1 MKAALFLRKVKLKIF
16 IGIFLIIGVCGT
28 LFFIQSRTF
37 LEWVEGR
44 LETELKNRITGDYT
58 ANIGKIEGNI
68 LGNVSIKSV
77 EISKENKPV
86 ISTGK
91 VVLKYNLLGLLTRK
105 FEATKLQVD
114 KAEIHARRNSDGDLN
129 LGHIFK
135 EQTTQGSSQF
145 GFAVES
151 IECKDGTIDYVDPQR
166 NFEAQIDGIY
176 IEVKGPLDTWKHNG
190 TFKIN
195 SGSFRIN
202 GAETAINKFDADF
215 QILASGSTLEK
226 LRLEFGDSDLEIT
239 GGFTRRET
247 TTSWNSTLDLS
258 LNLADVEPFF
268 GEDIELDGD
277 VDATLTVN
285 GTNSALAGTLSA
297 KIPTLEIA
305 VSDQQPA
312 VSHKRV
318 LLNENRLTENG
329 RFPIET
335 DSQLKIALTALHVDA
350 NFNSDPSPTFTLKKL
365 SFQVA
370 DGTVVSDGSIASESA
385 LEGDLLT
392 QLQQF
397 PTHPIAYR
405 GKWDATEIQL
415 IPLLSMFTQLPEN
428 LVDSTGRLS
437 SSGRF
442 NGRSSD
448 ITSLLQSLE
457 LDSKVVLTETMLD
470 EVRFNDSTFNC
481 TIAAGELKIDG
492 NLDETEI
499 NAKGPFPLKQQDA
512 LEIRA
517 SGINISDLMKI
528 ANSEDIGG
536 IGNLSAKLSDGVL
549 NGFMEIPNATFN
561 DIPLGVLAGNFRY
574 QAGRVFIE
582 NGLMTKNTIEKS
594 PVKEELENSTSLL
607 TTDDRR
613 LITTKTEYES
623 RATITGTVEVNGDFP
638 ADFSVIADPVYVQ
651 HYPRL
656 LLGAEY
662 PVDGEIRGELKL
674 NGTLV
679 NLDGSADFYV
689 TEGVAWG
696 IHLDPLTLPLEI
708 EDYNLTIPDYKITTR
723 GQQVTLNVAVASNGE
738 YDILLENDTP
748 VHLEEIAKAADL
760 SDFPFEGL
768 FDVRVVGT
776 LKKPESAAPE
786 VSWRVELDFSDV
798 TFLHNERGRKY
809 PLGDVYLL
817 GKLVERKN
825 TTGEPDIFDF
835 QGHGF
840 DGTSQIQ
847 GYVSMATG
855 NPYQFTAES
864 EAFNIAPIL
873 PIVHPLLE
881 SVTGIAGGVA
891 SISGTVADLAPPTEN
906 IASETQS
913 LKNPYDVD
921 ILVRELA
928 ISLQQSAVSKDA
940 SVSRTFLSLP
950 TADSQQP
957 TATITNAEP
966 IRLHLKDDKWTIDSL
981 SLRTSES
988 IKEGQP
994 ATTAQAEG
1002 KKKSLLNPSLDLT
1015 LSESL
1020 KNPFLEL
1027 TGTLDAKSEAMNLHA
1042 VSDGFALAAFED
1054 VLGLPLGM
1062 LQAGALRYD
1071 LKATGTPMQPNVQLE
1086 WAIPTLTLETEV
1098 GDIDIVDAGGA
1109 ITYQE
1114 ETLRFEDCAFKL
1126 FGNNVNVEGY
1136 IDVQPEEVNNSEL
1149 HLRVD
1154 TIALDLASVVSGSD
1168 FFSKN
1173 PFGHQSSDKS
1183 GLLNE
1188 NLLTDTL
1195 NHRLDSDTTQQST
1208 SRWLKPTTDDQYITG
1223 TLEASIEIGGTLA
1236 EPLVLLY
1243 AETAGQRPIRF
1254 ASYIPSI
1261 TLERLR
1267 VDIHFDSEFIR
1278 VQRAE
1283 ANGQM
1288 GDGPYRVE
1296 GEAAFSRRNS
1306 IVPQAHTRLASQSAV
1321 SSQLQDGYDEE
1332 PNTSLLKTDRIF
1344 SQKKSALTTDN
1355 YFKIDVSASQVEIG
1369 DYGFA
1374 SGHVKLS
1381 GTGLDPQQITVIGE
1395 INELELDGY
1404 DFRLTNRAPLRFSL
1418 NAPQTREG
1426 NSLRPSILT
1435 KPVARNEVESGYSE
1449 RHVKPQISPVSP
1461 QGKIKN
1467 PQGEIKIQIPL
1478 QLTSPTM
1485 TAATEVN
1492 VAGTF
1497 TAPEITADWHG
1508 TLNDKE
1514 WTGKIEYKDERI
1526 NIIGIELKN
1535 RDGTLTLAGVIPFNL
1550 TFEGL
1555 DISERFLAAPIDI
1568 RLRGSELPLNF
1579 FPGIETVFAEA
1590 DGTVDIDLGIQGTSQ
1605 SSDVIG
1611 NVFVEALHLRLKDF
1625 HEPLRNTQIQFSVRE
1640 ELINIAEFRFDIAE
1654 GSCRLEH
1661 GLIALDG
1668 LTPEYLILRGL
1679 RLERFPLG
1687 STVRQSLPPDL
1698 LEETEG
1704 HITTTLET
1712 LTVPFDSFLATGDRM
1727 PFPQVRKIPSLTDL
1741 VAVSNANLSIDS
1753 VRFAFKAMDR
1763 YYDFQSSQSTPIVL
1777 SDGTLALTK
1786 TFMLENQDE
1795 FSVKQTFTDEDTKPE
1810 GLLADEQTLD
1820 AKTTLSIDAES
1831 EWSVNGEFDG
1841 ALRIKNFDV
1850 SAITETWPAPYRV
1863 TGALSGS
1870 LQISG
1875 TSADPKITV
1884 RRHES
1889 EPAELY
1895 LHDIPIDLR
1904 WRIRYQNGKWEI
1916 TEKRYVEIRF
1926 GENQLTFSWMMPYEL
1941 EIIPF
1946 LTALQ
1951 QTPEKVWTALQQT
1964 PMHGTVDIKV
1974 EDLDMLPSVV
1984 PGLSAATG
1992 TSELHVKLT
2001 GTMETPEANGR
2012 VLFQNIG
2019 FEFPEAGIRVEEME
2033 GKIELSETG
2042 ATIQQLDGILNDGKF
2057 GVTGG
2062 ITAPPDKR
2070 IWEKPPTLNLST
2082 GLTSAAFE
2090 QQGQYRIEISSTSFG
2105 LKGELLRPYLTGS
2118 LHISGGYYQQ
2128 NWESVRDWLTGVSVK
2143 ETELVLDYPILR
2155 DLHLNGVDI
2164 NIPNNFR
2171 VLSSITGPTDIEI
2184 SCLGKLFGPINEPV
2198 FNGNVSVLNGKIGF
2212 VAQTFEFLEG
2222 SRISNQSTVDFD
2234 PELNIFLRTPNSVRG
2249 VLPRD
2254 GSTVDLQV
2262 YASFTG
2268 TLSNPNF
2275 ILNAPPETTT
2285 EVLSHD
2291 DIIDFI
2297 LYNAALSGA
2306 LGGFTFSFH
2315 RPLDEDARYIS
2326 AEYPLG
2332 KNVSIKIETNEKRE
2346 HGIDIEFKGRF

>member
-1 MKAALFLRKVKLKIF
+1 MNLLEMTLSNQQSAGGKRRFVRPKAVACNIGAGGFEKGTLKMKAALFFRKVKLKIF
-16 IGIFLIIGVCGT
+16 VGIFLIVGLCGA
-28 LFFIQSRTF
+28 FFFVRSRTF

-58 ANIGKIEGNI
+58 ANIGKIEGNV
-68 LGNVSIKSV
+68 LGSVSIKSV
-77 EISKENKPV
+77 EISTENKPV

-114 KAEIHARRNSDGDLN
+114 KAEIHALRNSDGDLN
-129 LGHIFK
+129 LGHIFR

-145 GFAVES
+145 GFAVEY

-166 NFEAQIDGIY
+166 NFEARIDGIH
-176 IEVKGPLDTWKHNG
+176 IEVKGPLDTWKHDG
-190 TFKIN
+190 TFKIK
-195 SGSFRIN
+195 SGSFRVN

-226 LRLEFGDSDLEIT
+226 LRLEFGDSDLEVM
-239 GGFTRRET
+239 GGFTHTET
-247 TTSWNSTLDLS
+247 TTAWNSTLDLH

-285 GTNSALAGTLSA
+285 GTDSTLAGTLSA
-297 KIPTLEIA
+297 KIPMFSAIPVGVGL
-305 VSDQQPA
+305 VPA
-312 VSHKRV
+312 H
-318 LLNENRLTENG
+318 N
-329 RFPIET
+329 P
-335 DSQLKIALTALHVDA
+335 KIALTAGHIDA
-350 NFNSDPSPTFTLKKL
+350 NFNSEPTPIFTLNEL

-385 LEGDLLT
+385 LEGDLST
-392 QLQQF
+392 HLQQLL
-397 PTHPIAYR
+397 THPMTYH
-405 GKWDATEIQL
+405 GKWDATKIQL

-428 LVDSTGRLS
+428 LVDSTGLLS
-437 SSGRF
+437 SSGKF
-442 NGRSSD
+442 NGRSGE

-457 LDSKVVLTETMLD
+457 LDSKIVLTETTLD
-470 EVRFNDSTFNC
+470 EVRFNYSTFNC

-499 NAKGPFPLKQQDA
+499 NAKGPFLLKPQDD

-517 SGINISDLMKI
+517 LGINIGDLMKI
-528 ANSEDIGG
+528 ANSEDLGG
-536 IGNLSAKLSDGVL
+536 TGNLSAKLSDGIL

-582 NGLMTKNTIEKS
+582 NGLMTKNTLS
-594 PVKEELENSTSLL
+594 DQLSAVSRRQNSNQQSAISSQQEGLG
-607 TTDDRR
+607 TDTEVLQSGTPDNQKPKVSESQ
-613 LITTKTEYES
+613 ITEYES
-623 RATITGTVEVNGDFP
+623 RTTITGTVEVKGEFP
-638 ADFSVIADPVYVQ
+638 ANFSVVADPVYVQ
-651 HYPRL
+651 HYSKL
-656 LLGAEY
+656 LLGSEY
-662 PVDGEIRGELKL
+662 PVEGEIRGELKL
-674 NGTLV
+674 DGTLV
-679 NLDGSADFYV
+679 NLDGSADFRV

-708 EDYNLTIPDYKITTR
+708 EDYNLTIPDFKITTR
-723 GQQVTLNVAVASNGE
+723 GQQVTLNVAVASNGA

-776 LKKPESAAPE
+776 LKKPESADF
-786 VSWRVELDFSDV
+786 RVELDFSDV

-864 EAFNIAPIL
+864 ETFDITPIL
-873 PIVHPLLE
+873 PILHPLLE
-881 SVTGIAGGVA
+881 SVTGTAGGVA
-891 SISGTVADLAPPTEN
+891 LISGTVADLAPPAEN
-906 IASETQS
+906 IVSETQS

-921 ILVRELA
+921 ILVRTSQLRYV
-928 ISLQQSAVSKDA
+928 IDA
-940 SVSRTFLSLP
+940 TQGIAF
-950 TADSQQP
+950 
-957 TATITNAEP
+957 TNAEP

-981 SLRTSES
+981 SLRASES

-994 ATTAQAEG
+994 ATTTQADG
-1002 KKKSLLNPSLDLT
+1002 KKEPLLNQSLDLT
-1015 LSESL
+1015 LSESF
-1020 KNPFLEL
+1020 KKPFLEL

-1054 VLGLPLGM
+1054 LLGLPLGM

-1086 WAIPTLTLETEV
+1086 WAIPTLTLETEA
-1098 GDIDIVDAGGA
+1098 GDIDIVDAGSA

-1136 IDVQPEEVNNSEL
+1136 IDVQPEELNNSEL

-1154 TIALDLASVVSGSD
+1154 TIALDIASVVSGSD

-1173 PFGHQSSDKS
+1173 PFGHQFSDKS

-1188 NLLTDTL
+1188 NLFTDNI

-1223 TLEASIEIGGTLA
+1223 TLEASMEIGGTLA

-1243 AETAGQRPIRF
+1243 AETAEQRPIRF

-1267 VDIHFDSEFIR
+1267 VDMHFDSEFVR

-1288 GDGPYRVE
+1288 GDGPYRVQ

-1332 PNTSLLKTDRIF
+1332 PNTSLL
-1344 SQKKSALTTDN
+1344 TTDN

-1374 SGHVKLS
+1374 SGRVKLR
-1381 GTGLDPQQITVIGE
+1381 GTGLDPQQVTVIGE

-1404 DFRLTNRAPLRFSL
+1404 DFRLTNSASLRFSL

-1461 QGKIKN
+1461 QG
-1467 PQGEIKIQIPL
+1467 EIKIQIPL

-1492 VAGTF
+1492 ISGTF

-1535 RDGTLTLAGVIPFNL
+1535 RDGTLTFAGVIPFNL
-1550 TFEGL
+1550 TFEDM
-1555 DISERFLAAPIDI
+1555 DISERFLSAPIDV

-1590 DGTVDIDLGIQGTSQ
+1590 DGTVDIDLEIQGTSQ
-1605 SSDVIG
+1605 SPDVIG

-1625 HEPLRNTQIQFSVRE
+1625 HEPLQNTQIQFSVRE

-1654 GSCRLEH
+1654 GSCRLEQ

-1668 LTPEYLILRGL
+1668 LTPEYLKLRGL

-1687 STVRQSLPPDL
+1687 STVRQALPPDL

-1712 LTVPFDSFLATGDRM
+1712 LTVPFDRFLATGDSM

-1741 VAVSNANLSIDS
+1741 VAVSSADLSIDS

-1786 TFMLENQDE
+1786 TFMLENQVE

-1870 LQISG
+1870 LQMSG

-1916 TEKRYVEIRF
+1916 TEKRYVEVRF

-1951 QTPEKVWTALQQT
+1951 QTPEKVWTELQQT

-1984 PGLSAATG
+1984 PGLNSATG
-1992 TSELHVKLT
+1992 ASELHAKLT

-2057 GVTGG
+2057 LVAGSV
-2062 ITAPPDKR
+2062 TAPPDKR
-2070 IWEKPPTLNLST
+2070 IWEKPPTLNLT
-2082 GLTSAAFE
+2082 AGLASAAFE

-2105 LKGELLRPYLTGS
+2105 LRGELLRPYLTGS

-2155 DLHLNGVDI
+2155 DLNLDGVDI

-2198 FNGNVSVLNGKIGF
+2198 FNGNVSILNGKIGF

-2234 PELNIFLRTPNSVRG
+2234 PELNIFLRTPNNVRG

-2285 EVLSHD
+2285 EVLSHN

-2315 RPLDEDARYIS
+2315 RPLDEDARSIS

>member
-1 MKAALFLRKVKLKIF
+1 MRKRLQKTSIF
-16 IGIFLIIGVCGT
+16 VGIFLIVGLCGA
-28 LFFIQSRTF
+28 FFFVRSQTF
-37 LEWVEGR
+37 LDWVEGR

-68 LGNVSIKSV
+68 LGSVSIKSV

-91 VVLKYNLLGLLTRK
+91 VLLKYNLLGLLTRK

-145 GFAVES
+145 GFAVEY
-151 IECKDGTIDYVDPQR
+151 IECKDGTFDYVDPQR
-166 NFEAQIDGIY
+166 NVEARIDGIY

-195 SGSFRIN
+195 SGSFRVN

-226 LRLEFGDSDLEIT
+226 LRLEFGDSDLEVT

-258 LNLADVEPFF
+258 LNLADVKPFF
-268 GEDIELDGD
+268 GENIELDGD

-285 GTNSALAGTLSA
+285 GTDSTLAGTLSA
-297 KIPTLEIA
+297 KIPMLEIA

-318 LLNENRLTENG
+318 LLNENRLTEN
-329 RFPIET
+329 RQFPMET

-350 NFNSDPSPTFTLKKL
+350 NFNSDPSPIFTLKKL

-428 LVDSTGRLS
+428 LVDSIGLLS
-437 SSGRF
+437 SSGRL

-457 LDSKVVLTETMLD
+457 LDSKVALTETMLD

-499 NAKGPFPLKQQDA
+499 NAKGPFPLKQQDD

-517 SGINISDLMKI
+517 SGIIISDLMKI

-536 IGNLSAKLSDGVL
+536 TGNLSAKLSDGIL

-561 DIPLGVLAGNFRY
+561 DIPLGVLVGNFRY

-582 NGLMTKNTIEKS
+582 NGLMTKDTIEKS
-594 PVKEELENSTSLL
+594 PVKGELENSTSLL

-623 RATITGTVEVNGDFP
+623 QARITGIVDVKGDFP
-638 ADFSVIADPVYVQ
+638 ADFSVVADPVYVQ

-674 NGTLV
+674 DGTLV
-679 NLDGSADFYV
+679 NLDGSADFRV

-708 EDYNLTIPDYKITTR
+708 EDYNLTIPDFKITTR

-776 LKKPESAAPE
+776 LKKPESADF
-786 VSWRVELDFSDV
+786 RVELDFSDV

-817 GKLVERKN
+817 GKLIERKN

-840 DGTSQIQ
+840 DRTSQIQ

-864 EAFNIAPIL
+864 EAFDIAPIL
-873 PIVHPLLE
+873 PIVHPTLE
-881 SVTGIAGGVA
+881 PVTGTAGGVA
-891 SISGTVADLAPPTEN
+891 LISGTVADLAPPAEN
-906 IASETQS
+906 IVSEAQS

-921 ILVRELA
+921 LLVSTSQLRYKVDATQDLA
-928 ISLQQSAVSKDA
+928 
-940 SVSRTFLSLP
+940 F
-950 TADSQQP
+950 
-957 TATITNAEP
+957 TNVEP

-994 ATTAQAEG
+994 ATTAQAED
-1002 KKKSLLNPSLDLT
+1002 KKKSLLNQSLDLMV
-1015 LSESL
+1015 SESF
-1020 KNPFLEL
+1020 KKPFLEL

-1054 VLGLPLGM
+1054 LLGLPLGM

-1126 FGNNVNVEGY
+1126 FDNNVNVEGY

-1154 TIALDLASVVSGSD
+1154 TIALDLASVVSG
-1168 FFSKN
+1168 
-1173 PFGHQSSDKS
+1173 
-1183 GLLNE
+1183 
-1188 NLLTDTL
+1188 
-1195 NHRLDSDTTQQST
+1195 TTQQST

-1243 AETAGQRPIRF
+1243 AETTEQRPIRF

-1288 GDGPYRVE
+1288 GDGPYRVQ

-1306 IVPQAHTRLASQSAV
+1306 IVPQVSHTRLASQPAV

-1374 SGHVKLS
+1374 SGRVKLS

-1404 DFRLTNRAPLRFSL
+1404 DFRLTNSAPLRFSL

-1435 KPVARNEVESGYSE
+1435 KPVARNGVERGYSE

-1461 QGKIKN
+1461 QGEIKN

-1492 VAGTF
+1492 VTGTF

-1508 TLNDKE
+1508 TLKDKE

-1535 RDGTLTLAGVIPFNL
+1535 RDGTLTLAGVIPFDL
-1550 TFEGL
+1550 TFEDM
-1555 DISERFLAAPIDI
+1555 DIYERFLAAPIDV

-1590 DGTVDIDLGIQGTSQ
+1590 NGTVDIDLGIQGTSQ

-1640 ELINIAEFRFDIAE
+1640 ELINIAEFRFDIAG

-1668 LTPEYLILRGL
+1668 LTPEYLKLRGL

-1712 LTVPFDSFLATGDRM
+1712 LTVPFDRFLATGDSM

-1741 VAVSNANLSIDS
+1741 VAVSSADLSINS

-1777 SDGTLALTK
+1777 SDGTLTLTK

-1810 GLLADEQTLD
+1810 GLLTDEQPLD
-1820 AKTTLSIDAES
+1820 VKTTLSIDAES
-1831 EWSVNGEFDG
+1831 EWSVNGEFDS

-1870 LQISG
+1870 LQMSG
-1875 TSADPKITV
+1875 TSADPKITL

-1916 TEKRYVEIRF
+1916 TEKRYVEVRF

-1951 QTPEKVWTALQQT
+1951 QTPEKVWMELQQT

-1992 TSELHVKLT
+1992 TSEIHVKLT

-2019 FEFPEAGIRVEEME
+2019 FEFPEAGIRVEEVE

-2070 IWEKPPTLNLST
+2070 IWEKLPTLNLST

-2090 QQGQYRIEISSTSFG
+2090 QQGQYRIEIASASFG
-2105 LKGELLRPYLTGS
+2105 LRGELLRPYLTGG

-2155 DLHLNGVDI
+2155 DLNLDGVDI

-2198 FNGNVSVLNGKIGF
+2198 FNGNVSILNGKIGF

-2234 PELNIFLRTPNSVRG
+2234 PELNIFLRTPNSIRG

>member
-1 MKAALFLRKVKLKIF
+1 MKAALFFRKVKLKIF
-16 IGIFLIIGVCGT
+16 VGIFLIVGLCGA
-28 LFFIQSRTF
+28 FFFVRSQTF

-68 LGNVSIKSV
+68 FGSVSIKSV
-77 EISKENKPV
+77 EISTENKPV
-86 ISTGK
+86 ISTGR

-135 EQTTQGSSQF
+135 AQTTQGSSQF
-145 GFAVES
+145 GFAVAY

-166 NFEAQIDGIY
+166 NFEARIDGIY

-195 SGSFRIN
+195 SGSFRVN
-202 GAETAINKFDADF
+202 GAETAIDKFDADF

-226 LRLEFGDSDLEIT
+226 LRLEFGDSDLEVT

-247 TTSWNSTLDLS
+247 TTSWNSTLDLH
-258 LNLADVEPFF
+258 LNLADVAPFF

-285 GTNSALAGTLSA
+285 GTDSTLAGTLSA
-297 KIPTLEIA
+297 KIPMFFATPVGVGL
-305 VSDQQPA
+305 VSAHNP
-312 VSHKRV
+312 
-318 LLNENRLTENG
+318 
-329 RFPIET
+329 
-335 DSQLKIALTALHVDA
+335 KIALTAGHVDA
-350 NFNSDPSPTFTLKKL
+350 EFNSEPTPIFTLNEF

-405 GKWDATEIQL
+405 GKWDATKIQL

-428 LVDSTGRLS
+428 LVDSTGLLS
-437 SSGRF
+437 SSGKF

-457 LDSKVVLTETMLD
+457 LDSKVALTETMLD

-499 NAKGPFPLKQQDA
+499 NAKGPFPLKQQDD

-536 IGNLSAKLSDGVL
+536 TGNLSAKLSDGIL

-607 TTDDRR
+607 TPDDRQ

-623 RATITGTVEVNGDFP
+623 QARITGIVEVNGDFP
-638 ADFSVIADPVYVQ
+638 TDFSVVADPVYVQ

-674 NGTLV
+674 DGTLV
-679 NLDGSADFYV
+679 NLDGSADFRV

-708 EDYNLTIPDYKITTR
+708 EDYNLTIPDFKITTR
-723 GQQVTLNVAVASNGE
+723 GQQVTFNVAVASNGD

-776 LKKPESAAPE
+776 LEKPESADF
-786 VSWRVELDFSDV
+786 RVELDFSDV

-864 EAFNIAPIL
+864 ETFDIAPIL
-873 PIVHPLLE
+873 PILHPLLE
-881 SVTGIAGGVA
+881 SVIGVAGGVA
-891 SISGTVADLAPPTEN
+891 SISGTVADLAPPVEN
-906 IASETQS
+906 IVSETQS

-921 ILVRELA
+921 ILVRTSQLRYVIGA
-928 ISLQQSAVSKDA
+928 TQG
-940 SVSRTFLSLP
+940 
-950 TADSQQP
+950 TAF
-957 TATITNAEP
+957 TNAEP

-981 SLRTSES
+981 SLRTSDD
-988 IKEGQP
+988 KF
-994 ATTAQAEG
+994 
-1002 KKKSLLNPSLDLT
+1002 
-1015 LSESL
+1015 
-1020 KNPFLEL
+1020 PFLEL
-1027 TGTLDAKSEAMNLHA
+1027 TGTLDAKSEEMNIHA

-1071 LKATGTPMQPNVQLE
+1071 LKVTGTPMQPNVQLE

-1098 GDIDIVDAGGA
+1098 GDIDVVDAGGA

-1114 ETLRFEDCAFKL
+1114 ETLRFEDCAFKP

-1136 IDVQPEEVNNSEL
+1136 IDVQPEEINNSEL

-1154 TIALDLASVVSGSD
+1154 TIALDLATMSPMEAIDELGSGN
-1168 FFSKN
+1168 K
-1173 PFGHQSSDKS
+1173 
-1183 GLLNE
+1183 
-1188 NLLTDTL
+1188 
-1195 NHRLDSDTTQQST
+1195 
-1208 SRWLKPTTDDQYITG
+1208 ITG

-1243 AETAGQRPIRF
+1243 AETAEQRPIRF

-1267 VDIHFDSEFIR
+1267 VDIHFDSECIR
-1278 VQRAE
+1278 IQRVE

-1288 GDGPYRVE
+1288 GDGPYRVQ
-1296 GEAAFSRRNS
+1296 GEAAFSRRN
-1306 IVPQAHTRLASQSAV
+1306 

-1332 PNTSLLKTDRIF
+1332 PNTSLLK
-1344 SQKKSALTTDN
+1344 TDN

-1374 SGHVKLS
+1374 SGRVKLS

-1404 DFRLTNRAPLRFSL
+1404 DFRLTNSAPLRFSL
-1418 NAPQTREG
+1418 NAPRAGEG
-1426 NSLRPSILT
+1426 DPPRSSNLPIKT
-1435 KPVARNEVESGYSE
+1435 VARNEVEGGYSE
-1449 RHVKPQISPVSP
+1449 RHVKPHISPVS
-1461 QGKIKN
+1461 

-1478 QLTSPTM
+1478 HLTSPTM
-1485 TAATEVN
+1485 TAATAVN

-1514 WTGKIEYKDERI
+1514 WTGKIVYKDERI

-1535 RDGTLTLAGVIPFNL
+1535 RDGTLTLAGVIPFDL
-1550 TFEGL
+1550 TFEEM
-1555 DISERFLAAPIDI
+1555 DISERFLAAPIDV

-1605 SSDVIG
+1605 SPDVIG

-1640 ELINIAEFRFDIAE
+1640 DLINIAEFRFDIAE
-1654 GSCRLEH
+1654 GSCRLEQ

-1704 HITTTLET
+1704 HLTTTLKT
-1712 LTVPFDSFLATGDRM
+1712 LTVPFDSFLATGDSM

-1741 VAVSNANLSIDS
+1741 VAVSSADLSINS
-1753 VRFAFKAMDR
+1753 VRFAFKATDR

-1777 SDGTLALTK
+1777 SDGTLTLTK

-1870 LQISG
+1870 LQMSG

-1895 LHDIPIDLR
+1895 LHGIPIDLR
-1904 WRIRYQNGKWEI
+1904 WRVRYQNGKWEI
-1916 TEKRYVEIRF
+1916 TEKRYVEVRF

-1951 QTPEKVWTALQQT
+1951 QTPEKVWTQLQQT

-2019 FEFPEAGIRVEEME
+2019 FEFPEAGIRVEEVE

-2082 GLTSAAFE
+2082 GLTSTAFE
-2090 QQGQYRIEISSTSFG
+2090 QQGQYRIELASTSFR
-2105 LKGELLRPYLTGS
+2105 LHGELLRPYLTGS

-2184 SCLGKLFGPINEPV
+2184 SCLGKLYGPINEPV

-2234 PELNIFLRTPNSVRG
+2234 PELNIFLRTPNSIRG

>member
-1 MKAALFLRKVKLKIF
+1 M
-16 IGIFLIIGVCGT
+16 
-28 LFFIQSRTF
+28 
-37 LEWVEGR
+37 
-44 LETELKNRITGDYT
+44 
-58 ANIGKIEGNI
+58 
-68 LGNVSIKSV
+68 
-77 EISKENKPV
+77 
-86 ISTGK
+86 
-91 VVLKYNLLGLLTRK
+91 
-105 FEATKLQVD
+105 
-114 KAEIHARRNSDGDLN
+114 
-129 LGHIFK
+129 
-135 EQTTQGSSQF
+135 
-145 GFAVES
+145 
-151 IECKDGTIDYVDPQR
+151 
-166 NFEAQIDGIY
+166 
-176 IEVKGPLDTWKHNG
+176 
-190 TFKIN
+190 
-195 SGSFRIN
+195 
-202 GAETAINKFDADF
+202 
-215 QILASGSTLEK
+215 
-226 LRLEFGDSDLEIT
+226 
-239 GGFTRRET
+239 
-247 TTSWNSTLDLS
+247 
-258 LNLADVEPFF
+258 
-268 GEDIELDGD
+268 
-277 VDATLTVN
+277 
-285 GTNSALAGTLSA
+285 
-297 KIPTLEIA
+297 
-305 VSDQQPA
+305 
-312 VSHKRV
+312 
-318 LLNENRLTENG
+318 
-329 RFPIET
+329 
-335 DSQLKIALTALHVDA
+335 
-350 NFNSDPSPTFTLKKL
+350 
-365 SFQVA
+365 
-370 DGTVVSDGSIASESA
+370 
-385 LEGDLLT
+385 
-392 QLQQF
+392 
-397 PTHPIAYR
+397 
-405 GKWDATEIQL
+405 
-415 IPLLSMFTQLPEN
+415 
-428 LVDSTGRLS
+428 
-437 SSGRF
+437 
-442 NGRSSD
+442 
-448 ITSLLQSLE
+448 
-457 LDSKVVLTETMLD
+457 
-470 EVRFNDSTFNC
+470 
-481 TIAAGELKIDG
+481 
-492 NLDETEI
+492 
-499 NAKGPFPLKQQDA
+499 
-512 LEIRA
+512 
-517 SGINISDLMKI
+517 
-528 ANSEDIGG
+528 
-536 IGNLSAKLSDGVL
+536 
-549 NGFMEIPNATFN
+549 
-561 DIPLGVLAGNFRY
+561 LAGNFRY

-582 NGLMTKNTIEKS
+582 NGLMTKNTLS
-594 PVKEELENSTSLL
+594 DQPSAVSRQQNSNQQSALSRKPIRGL
-607 TTDDRR
+607 RRSQQEGLGTDTEVLQSGTPDNQKPKVSESQ
-613 LITTKTEYES
+613 ITEYES
-623 RATITGTVEVNGDFP
+623 RTTITGTVEVKGEFP
-638 ADFSVIADPVYVQ
+638 ANFSVVADPVYVQ
-651 HYPRL
+651 HYSKL
-656 LLGAEY
+656 LLGSEY
-662 PVDGEIRGELKL
+662 PVEGEIRGELKL
-674 NGTLV
+674 DGTLV
-679 NLDGSADFYV
+679 NLDGSADFRV

-708 EDYNLTIPDYKITTR
+708 EDYNLTIPDFKITTR
-723 GQQVTLNVAVASNGE
+723 GQQVTLNVAVASNGD

-776 LKKPESAAPE
+776 LKKPESADFK
-786 VSWRVELDFSDV
+786 VELDFSDV

-864 EAFNIAPIL
+864 ETFDITPIL
-873 PIVHPLLE
+873 PILHPLFE
-881 SVTGIAGGVA
+881 SVTGTAGGVA
-891 SISGTVADLAPPTEN
+891 SISGTVEDLAPPAEN
-906 IASETQS
+906 IVSEAQS

-921 ILVRELA
+921 ILVR
-928 ISLQQSAVSKDA
+928 
-940 SVSRTFLSLP
+940 T
-950 TADSQQP
+950 SQLRYVIE
-957 TATITNAEP
+957 ATQGIAFTNAEP
-966 IRLHLKDDKWTIDSL
+966 IRLHLRDDEWTIDSL
-981 SLRTSES
+981 SLRTSDS
-988 IKEGQP
+988 IKEGLP

-1002 KKKSLLNPSLDLT
+1002 KKEPLLNQSLDLT

-1020 KNPFLEL
+1020 KKPFLEL

-1062 LQAGALRYD
+1062 LQAGVLRYD
-1071 LKATGTPMQPNVQLE
+1071 LKATGTPMQPNIQLE
-1086 WAIPTLTLETEV
+1086 WAIPTLTLETEA

-1154 TIALDLASVVSGSD
+1154 TISLDLATLPMEAINKLGSG
-1168 FFSKN
+1168 N
-1173 PFGHQSSDKS
+1173 G
-1183 GLLNE
+1183 
-1188 NLLTDTL
+1188 
-1195 NHRLDSDTTQQST
+1195 
-1208 SRWLKPTTDDQYITG
+1208 ITG

-1243 AETAGQRPIRF
+1243 AETVGQHPIRF
-1254 ASYIPSI
+1254 VSYIPSI

-1288 GDGPYRVE
+1288 GDGPYRVQ

-1306 IVPQAHTRLASQSAV
+1306 IVPQTHTRLASQSAV

-1332 PNTSLLKTDRIF
+1332 PNTSLL
-1344 SQKKSALTTDN
+1344 TTDN

-1374 SGHVKLS
+1374 SGYVKLS

-1395 INELELDGY
+1395 INEMELDGY

-1418 NAPQTREG
+1418 NAPRSDEG
-1426 NSLRPSILT
+1426 DPPRSSNLPIKT
-1435 KPVARNEVESGYSE
+1435 VARNGMEDGYSE
-1449 RHVKPQISPVSP
+1449 RHVKPQITPVS
-1461 QGKIKN
+1461 

-1492 VAGTF
+1492 IAGTF

-1535 RDGTLTLAGVIPFNL
+1535 RDGTLTLAGVIPFDL
-1550 TFEGL
+1550 TFEDM
-1555 DISERFLAAPIDI
+1555 DISERFLAAPIDV

-1605 SSDVIG
+1605 SPDVTG
-1611 NVFVEALHLRLKDF
+1611 NVFVEASHLRLQDF
-1625 HEPLRNTQIQFSVRE
+1625 HEPLQNTQIQFSVRE

-1654 GSCRLEH
+1654 GSCRLEQ

-1668 LTPEYLILRGL
+1668 LTPEYLRLRGL

-1687 STVRQSLPPDL
+1687 STVRQALPPDL

-1704 HITTTLET
+1704 HITTTLKT
-1712 LTVPFDSFLATGDRM
+1712 LTVPFDRFLATGDSM
-1727 PFPQVRKIPSLTDL
+1727 PFPQVRDIPSLTDL
-1741 VAVSNANLSIDS
+1741 GAVSNADLSIES

-1777 SDGTLALTK
+1777 SDGTLALMK

-1810 GLLADEQTLD
+1810 GFLGDAQTLSV
-1820 AKTTLSIDAES
+1820 KTTLSIDAES

-1870 LQISG
+1870 LQMSG

-1916 TEKRYVEIRF
+1916 TEKRYVEVRF

-1951 QTPEKVWTALQQT
+1951 QTPEKVWTELQQT

-1974 EDLDMLPSVV
+1974 EDLDILPSVV
-1984 PGLSAATG
+1984 PGLSSATG

-2019 FEFPEAGIRVEEME
+2019 FEFPEAGIRVEEVE

-2057 GVTGG
+2057 LVTGG

-2082 GLTSAAFE
+2082 GLTSTVFE
-2090 QQGQYRIEISSTSFG
+2090 QQGQYRIELASASFG

-2118 LHISGGYYQQ
+2118 LDISGGYYQQ
-2128 NWESVRDWLTGVSVK
+2128 NWEIVRDWLTGVSVK

-2155 DLHLNGVDI
+2155 DLNLDGVDI

-2184 SCLGKLFGPINEPV
+2184 SCLGKFFGPINEPV
-2198 FNGNVSVLNGKIGF
+2198 FNGNVSILNGKIGF

-2234 PELNIFLRTPNSVRG
+2234 PELNIFLRTPNSIRG

-2275 ILNAPPETTT
+2275 VLSAPPETTT
-2285 EVLSHD
+2285 EVLSYD
-2291 DIIDFI
+2291 DIVDF
-2297 LYNAALSGA
+2297 LLRNAALSGA

-2315 RPLDEDARYIS
+2315 RPLDEDTRSIS

-2346 HGIDIEFKGRF
+2346 HGIDLEFKGRF

>member
-1 MKAALFLRKVKLKIF
+1 MNLLEMTLSNQQSAGGKRRFVRPKAVACNIGAGGFEKGTLKMKAALFFRKVKLKIF
-16 IGIFLIIGVCGT
+16 VGIFLIVGLCGA
-28 LFFIQSRTF
+28 FFFVRSQTF
-37 LEWVEGR
+37 LDWVEGR
-44 LETELKNRITGDYT
+44 LETELKNRIAGDYT

-68 LGNVSIKSV
+68 LGSVSIKSV
-77 EISKENKPV
+77 EISTKNKPV

-114 KAEIHARRNSDGDLN
+114 KAEIHALRNSDGDLN

-135 EQTTQGSSQF
+135 EQTIQGSSQF
-145 GFAVES
+145 GFAVEY
-151 IECKDGTIDYVDPQR
+151 IECKDGTFDYVDPQR
-166 NFEAQIDGIY
+166 NFEVRIDGIY

-195 SGSFRIN
+195 SGSFKVN

-226 LRLEFGDSDLEIT
+226 LRLEFGDSDLEVT

-247 TTSWNSTLDLS
+247 TTSWNSTLDLH

-268 GEDIELDGD
+268 DEDIELDGD

-285 GTNSALAGTLSA
+285 GTDSTLAGTLSA
-297 KIPTLEIA
+297 KIPMFSAIPVGVGL
-305 VSDQQPA
+305 VPA
-312 VSHKRV
+312 HS
-318 LLNENRLTENG
+318 
-329 RFPIET
+329 P
-335 DSQLKIALTALHVDA
+335 KIALTAGHVDA
-350 NFNSDPSPTFTLKKL
+350 EFNSEPTPIFTLNEL

-397 PTHPIAYR
+397 PTHPISYR
-405 GKWDATEIQL
+405 GKWDATKIQL

-428 LVDSTGRLS
+428 LVDSTGLLS
-437 SSGRF
+437 SSGKF
-442 NGRSSD
+442 NGRSGE

-457 LDSKVVLTETMLD
+457 LDSKIALTETTLD

-499 NAKGPFPLKQQDA
+499 NAKGPFPLKQQDD

-536 IGNLSAKLSDGVL
+536 TGNLSAKLSDGIL

-582 NGLMTKNTIEKS
+582 NGLMTKNTLSDQQSAISSQQEG
-594 PVKEELENSTSLL
+594 LG
-607 TTDDRR
+607 TDTEVLQSGTPDNQKPKVSESQ
-613 LITTKTEYES
+613 ITEYES
-623 RATITGTVEVNGDFP
+623 RTTITGTVEVKGEFP
-638 ADFSVIADPVYVQ
+638 ANFSVVADPVYVQ
-651 HYPRL
+651 HYSKL
-656 LLGAEY
+656 LLGSEY
-662 PVDGEIRGELKL
+662 PVEGEIRGELKL
-674 NGTLV
+674 DGTLV
-679 NLDGSADFYV
+679 NLDGSADFHV
-689 TEGVAWG
+689 TESVAWG
-696 IHLDPLTLPLEI
+696 IHLDPVTLPLEI
-708 EDYNLTIPDYKITTR
+708 EDYNLTIPDFKITTR
-723 GQQVTLNVAVASNGE
+723 GQQVTLNAAVASNGD

-776 LKKPESAAPE
+776 FKKPESADF
-786 VSWRVELDFSDV
+786 RVELDFSDV

-847 GYVSMATG
+847 GYVSMAMG

-864 EAFNIAPIL
+864 ETFDITPIL
-873 PIVHPLLE
+873 PILHPLLE
-881 SVTGIAGGVA
+881 SVTGTAGGVA
-891 SISGTVADLAPPTEN
+891 SISGTVADLAPPVDRETVIDSEN
-906 IASETQS
+906 GEIGSEIQS

-921 ILVRELA
+921 ILVRSSQLHYE
-928 ISLQQSAVSKDA
+928 IDA
-940 SVSRTFLSLP
+940 TQGITFK
-950 TADSQQP
+950 
-957 TATITNAEP
+957 NAEP

-981 SLRTSES
+981 SLRTSDD
-988 IKEGQP
+988 KF
-994 ATTAQAEG
+994 
-1002 KKKSLLNPSLDLT
+1002 
-1015 LSESL
+1015 
-1020 KNPFLEL
+1020 PFLEL
-1027 TGTLDAKSEAMNLHA
+1027 TGTLDAKTEEMNIHA

-1054 VLGLPLGM
+1054 LLGLPLGI

-1114 ETLRFEDCAFKL
+1114 GTLRFEDCAFKL
-1126 FGNNVNVEGY
+1126 LGNNVNAEGY

-1154 TIALDLASVVSGSD
+1154 TIALDLATLSPMEAIDKLGSGN
-1168 FFSKN
+1168 K
-1173 PFGHQSSDKS
+1173 
-1183 GLLNE
+1183 
-1188 NLLTDTL
+1188 
-1195 NHRLDSDTTQQST
+1195 
-1208 SRWLKPTTDDQYITG
+1208 ITG

-1243 AETAGQRPIRF
+1243 AETAEQRPIRF

-1261 TLERLR
+1261 TLERFR

-1283 ANGQM
+1283 ANGLM
-1288 GDGPYRVE
+1288 GDGPYRVQ
-1296 GEAAFSRRNS
+1296 GEAAFSRRN
-1306 IVPQAHTRLASQSAV
+1306 

-1332 PNTSLLKTDRIF
+1332 PNTSLLKTD
-1344 SQKKSALTTDN
+1344 N
-1355 YFKIDVSASQVEIG
+1355 YFKIDVLASQVEIG

-1374 SGHVKLS
+1374 SGRVKLS

-1404 DFRLTNRAPLRFSL
+1404 DFRLTNSAPLRFSL
-1418 NAPQTREG
+1418 NAPRAGEG
-1426 NSLRPSILT
+1426 DPPRSSNLPIKT
-1435 KPVARNEVESGYSE
+1435 VARNGMEGGYSE

-1467 PQGEIKIQIPL
+1467 SQGEIKIQIPL

-1535 RDGTLTLAGVIPFNL
+1535 RDGTLTLAGVIPFDL
-1550 TFEGL
+1550 TFEDI
-1555 DISERFLAAPIDI
+1555 DISERFLAAPIDV

-1605 SSDVIG
+1605 SPDVIG
-1611 NVFVEALHLRLKDF
+1611 NVFVEASHLRLKDF

-1668 LTPEYLILRGL
+1668 LTPEYLKLQGL

-1712 LTVPFDSFLATGDRM
+1712 LTVPFDSFLATGDSM

-1741 VAVSNANLSIDS
+1741 VAVSSADLSIDS

-1763 YYDFQSSQSTPIVL
+1763 DYDFQSSQATPIVL

-1810 GLLADEQTLD
+1810 DFLGDEQTLSV
-1820 AKTTLSIDAES
+1820 KTTLSIDAES

-1870 LQISG
+1870 LQMSG
-1875 TSADPKITV
+1875 TSADPKITL

-1916 TEKRYVEIRF
+1916 TEKRYVEVRF

-1951 QTPEKVWTALQQT
+1951 QTPEKVWTELQQT
-1964 PMHGTVDIKV
+1964 PMHGTMDIKV

-1992 TSELHVKLT
+1992 TSEIHVKLT

-2019 FEFPEAGIRVEEME
+2019 FEFPEAGIRVEEVE

-2042 ATIQQLDGILNDGKF
+2042 ATVQQLDGILNDGQF

-2082 GLTSAAFE
+2082 GLTSTAFE
-2090 QQGQYRIEISSTSFG
+2090 QQGQYRIELASTSFR
-2105 LKGELLRPYLTGS
+2105 LHGELLRPYLTGS

-2155 DLHLNGVDI
+2155 DLHLDGVDI

-2184 SCLGKLFGPINEPV
+2184 SCLGKLYGPINEPV
-2198 FNGNVSVLNGKIGF
+2198 FSGNVSVLSGKIGAF
-2212 VAQTFEFLEG
+2212 AQIFEFTPG
-2222 SRISNQSTVDFD
+2222 STISNQSTVDFD
-2234 PELNIFLRTPNSVRG
+2234 PELNIFLRTPNSIRG
-2249 VLPRD
+2249 VLSRD

-2262 YASFTG
+2262 YASLTG

-2285 EVLSHD
+2285 EILTQGE
-2291 DIIDFI
+2291 IINF
-2297 LYNAALSGA
+2297 LLQNAAFSGA

>member
-1 MKAALFLRKVKLKIF
+1 MKAALFFRKVKLKIF
-16 IGIFLIIGVCGT
+16 VGIFLIVGLCGA
-28 LFFIQSRTF
+28 FFFVRSRTF
-37 LEWVEGR
+37 LDWVEGR
-44 LETELKNRITGDYT
+44 LETELKTRITGDYT
-58 ANIGKIEGNI
+58 ANIGKIEGNV
-68 LGNVSIKSV
+68 LGSVSIKSV
-77 EISKENKPV
+77 EISTENKPV

-114 KAEIHARRNSDGDLN
+114 KAEIHALRNSDGDLN

-145 GFAVES
+145 GFAVEY
-151 IECKDGTIDYVDPQR
+151 IECKDGTFDYVDPQR
-166 NFEAQIDGIY
+166 NFEARIDGIY

-190 TFKIN
+190 TFKIK
-195 SGSFRIN
+195 SGSFRVN
-202 GAETAINKFDADF
+202 GAETAIDKFDADF

-226 LRLEFGDSDLEIT
+226 LRLEFGDSDLEVA
-239 GGFTRRET
+239 GGFTHRET
-247 TTSWNSTLDLS
+247 ITSWNSTLDLH
-258 LNLADVEPFF
+258 LNLADVELFF

-285 GTNSALAGTLSA
+285 GTDSTLAGTLSA
-297 KIPTLEIA
+297 KIPMFSATPVGVGL
-305 VSDQQPA
+305 VSAHNP
-312 VSHKRV
+312 
-318 LLNENRLTENG
+318 
-329 RFPIET
+329 
-335 DSQLKIALTALHVDA
+335 KIALTAGHVDA
-350 NFNSDPSPTFTLKKL
+350 EFNSEPTPIFTLNEL

-405 GKWDATEIQL
+405 GKWDATKIQL

-428 LVDSTGRLS
+428 LVDSTGLLS
-437 SSGRF
+437 SSGKF

-499 NAKGPFPLKQQDA
+499 NAKGPFPLKQQDD

-536 IGNLSAKLSDGVL
+536 TGNLSAKLSDGIL

-594 PVKEELENSTSLL
+594 PVKEELENPTSLL

-613 LITTKTEYES
+613 LITTKTAYES
-623 RATITGTVEVNGDFP
+623 QARITGMVDVKGDFP
-638 ADFSVIADPVYVQ
+638 ADFSVVADPVYVQ

-674 NGTLV
+674 DGTLV
-679 NLDGSADFYV
+679 NLDGSADFRV

-708 EDYNLTIPDYKITTR
+708 EDYNLTIPDFKITTR
-723 GQQVTLNVAVASNGE
+723 GQQVTLNVAVASNAD
-738 YDILLENDTP
+738 YHLLLESNGP
-748 VHLEEIAKAADL
+748 VHLEEIAKAAKIP
-760 SDFPFEGL
+760 DFPFEGQ

-776 LKKPESAAPE
+776 LKKPENADF
-786 VSWRVELDFSDV
+786 RVDLDFSDV
-798 TFLHNERGRKY
+798 TFLHIERGTKY

-825 TTGEPDIFDF
+825 TTGESDIFDF
-835 QGHGF
+835 SGHGF
-840 DGTSQIQ
+840 EKTGRIQ
-847 GYVSMATG
+847 GYISMAIG
-855 NPYQFTAES
+855 NPYRFTADS
-864 EAFNIAPIL
+864 EKFDVTPIL
-873 PIVHPLLE
+873 PIVHPILKMVQGTARG
-881 SVTGIAGGVA
+881 SA
-891 SISGTVADLAPPTEN
+891 SITGTIADLVLPAED
-906 IASETQS
+906 IGSESEKQQIY
-913 LKNPYDVD
+913 PYDVD
-921 ILVRELA
+921 ILVNSCQL
-928 ISLQQSAVSKDA
+928 SVNNPQQAASSKQQDRIP
-940 SVSRTFLSLP
+940 SPENILI
-950 TADSQQP
+950 DSQQP
-957 TATITNAEP
+957 MADSCSFTNAEP

-988 IKEGQP
+988 IKEKQP
-994 ATTAQAEG
+994 ATTAQTED
-1002 KKKSLLNPSLDLT
+1002 KKKSLLNQSLDLT
-1015 LSESL
+1015 LSESF
-1020 KNPFLEL
+1020 KKPFLEL

-1086 WAIPTLTLETEV
+1086 WAIPRLTLETEV
-1098 GDIDIVDAGGA
+1098 GDIDVVDAGGA

-1154 TIALDLASVVSGSD
+1154 TISLDLATLPMEAIDKLGSGN
-1168 FFSKN
+1168 K
-1173 PFGHQSSDKS
+1173 
-1183 GLLNE
+1183 
-1188 NLLTDTL
+1188 
-1195 NHRLDSDTTQQST
+1195 
-1208 SRWLKPTTDDQYITG
+1208 ITG

-1243 AETAGQRPIRF
+1243 AETAEQRPIRF

-1261 TLERLR
+1261 MLERLR

-1278 VQRAE
+1278 VQRGE

-1288 GDGPYRVE
+1288 GDGPYSVQ
-1296 GEAAFSRRNS
+1296 GEAAFSRRN
-1306 IVPQAHTRLASQSAV
+1306 

-1332 PNTSLLKTDRIF
+1332 PNTSLLK
-1344 SQKKSALTTDN
+1344 TDN

-1374 SGHVKLS
+1374 SGRVKLS

-1404 DFRLTNRAPLRFSL
+1404 DFRLTNSAPLRFSL
-1418 NAPQTREG
+1418 NAPRAGEG
-1426 NSLRPSILT
+1426 DPPRSSNLPIKT
-1435 KPVARNEVESGYSE
+1435 VARNGMEGGYSE

-1461 QGKIKN
+1461 QGK
-1467 PQGEIKIQIPL
+1467 IKIQIPL

-1492 VAGTF
+1492 VAGTI

-1535 RDGTLTLAGVIPFNL
+1535 RDGTLTLAGVIPFDL
-1550 TFEGL
+1550 TFEDM
-1555 DISERFLAAPIDI
+1555 DISERFLAAPIDV

-1668 LTPEYLILRGL
+1668 LTPEYLKLQGL

-1712 LTVPFDSFLATGDRM
+1712 LTVPFDSFLATGDSM

-1741 VAVSNANLSIDS
+1741 VAVSSADLSIDS

-1763 YYDFQSSQSTPIVL
+1763 YYDFQSPQSTLIVL
-1777 SDGTLALTK
+1777 SDGTLTLTK

-1795 FSVKQTFTDEDTKPE
+1795 FSVKQTFTDEDTKPKDFL
-1810 GLLADEQTLD
+1810 GDTQTLD

-1870 LQISG
+1870 LQMSG

-1916 TEKRYVEIRF
+1916 TEKRYVEVRF

-1974 EDLDMLPSVV
+1974 EDPDILRSVV

-1992 TSELHVKLT
+1992 TSELHLKLT
-2001 GTMETPEANGR
+2001 GTMETPEAKGR

-2019 FEFPEAGIRVEEME
+2019 FEFPEAGIRVEEVE

-2042 ATIQQLDGILNDGKF
+2042 ATVQQLDGILNDGKF
-2057 GVTGG
+2057 LVAGS

-2070 IWEKPPTLNLST
+2070 IWEKPQTLNLT
-2082 GLTSAAFE
+2082 AGLTSAAFE

-2105 LKGELLRPYLTGS
+2105 LRGELLRPYLTGS

-2234 PELNIFLRTPNSVRG
+2234 PELNIFLRTPNSIRG